1 MTGEIKSEKWVVLF
15 LNIWTA
21 LTWRC
26 AVDKMCPNSHP
37 DLKKAQT
44 NGKKKKTTSQ
54 TETDTF
60 IFFINSFD
68 NRILKPQTRL
78 CLQVNN

>member
-1 MTGEIKSEKWVVLF
+1 ME
-15 LNIWTA
+15 
-21 LTWRC
+21 
-26 AVDKMCPNSHP
+26 
-37 DLKKAQT
+37 
-44 NGKKKKTTSQ
+44 KKKTTSQ

>member
-1 MTGEIKSEKWVVLF
+1 MKLNQKKWVVLF

-44 NGKKKKTTSQ
+44 NGKKK
-54 TETDTF
+54 
-60 IFFINSFD
+60 
-68 NRILKPQTRL
+68 
-78 CLQVNN
+78 NNFPDRD